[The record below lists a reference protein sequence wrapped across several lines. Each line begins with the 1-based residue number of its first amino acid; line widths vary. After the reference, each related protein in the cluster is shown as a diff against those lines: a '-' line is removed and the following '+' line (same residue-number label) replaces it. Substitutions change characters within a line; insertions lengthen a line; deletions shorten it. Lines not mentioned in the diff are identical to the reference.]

1 MYIFDFILQLS
12 FSITLGFII
21 GLERQLTGHL
31 AGIRTN
37 ILICFGSCLFIQL
50 PSIINLVSET
60 ARIESYIISGVG
72 FLCSSVI
79 FKEKGNV
86 KGLNT
91 GATLWCSAAIGV
103 FVGANELILSTIATI
118 ILVIA
123 NIISRSIAPKVYP
136 LNTVYTENRHSFCIN
151 ITCKES
157 EEFSIRSYLVNDT
170 KQEKF
175 YLISLNS
182 TDISHNN
189 VHIKAEYLCFN
200 KQPIIAVEKLISNC
214 LKNDKVIAAKWESL
228 QY

>member
-1 MYIFDFILQLS
+1 MLIHTTTFNHQFS
-12 FSITLGFII
+12 FRNS
-21 GLERQLTGHL
+21 
-31 AGIRTN
+31 
-37 ILICFGSCLFIQL
+37 
-50 PSIINLVSET
+50 
-60 ARIESYIISGVG
+60 SYRKLYYFWCG

-103 FVGANELILSTIATI
+103 FVGANELILSTITTI

-214 LKNDKVIAAKWESL
+214 LKMIKSL
-228 QY
+228 LLNGSLYKTKY